1 MKIICIGWNYRPH
14 LKELNGPLPEVPLVF
29 LKPSTC
35 IVHDGDEI
43 IIPKGYL
50 LTDLMDTDDTGYGY
64 EDEAV
69 YTGEVSVQFE

>member
-1 MKIICIGWNYRPH
+1 MN
-14 LKELNGPLPEVPLVF
+14 EQ
-29 LKPSTC
+29 KPS
-35 IVHDGDEI
+35 DSPEF

-69 YTGEVSVQFE
+69 YTGEVTVQFE

>member
-1 MKIICIGWNYRPH
+1 MNQKQPDA
-14 LKELNGPLPEVPLVF
+14 P
-29 LKPSTC
+29 
-35 IVHDGDEI
+35 EI

>member
-1 MKIICIGWNYRPH
+1 MYEQKTSDNP
-14 LKELNGPLPEVPLVF
+14 
-29 LKPSTC
+29 
-35 IVHDGDEI
+35 EI

-50 LTDLMDTDDTGYGY
+50 LTDLMDADDTGYGY